1 MKLSK
6 IAEIV
11 EGRLFG
17 DPEIEI
23 TGVAG
28 LDEAEVGD
36 ITFATNGKKAA
47 KASAILVKDGV
58 NPLEL
63 PYIIVQ
69 NPKLSFCKLLSEFA
83 KTNHPSGI
91 HKLAVIGKAELG
103 KDVAIGAGSVIE
115 DGARIGDRVIIYSN
129 VYIGYDVSIGEDT
142 IIYPQVVIKK
152 ASIANGVIIHSG
164 VVIGSDGFGYLQYNG
179 ENVKVPHQGNV
190 VIEEEVE
197 IGANTT
203 IDRGTTGS
211 TVIGAGTKIDNLVQI
226 AHNCVIGKNCV
237 IVAQV
242 GISGSVQI
250 GDNTMI
256 AGQVGISDHIKIGKN
271 VKIAARAL
279 VTKDIEDGKT
289 VSGFPAKEHQREKRL
304 IASIQQLPELIKR
317 VKELEDQKKL

>member
-1 MKLSK
+1 MKLSEV
-6 IAEIV
+6 AEFIGGKLV
-11 EGRLFG
+11 G
-17 DPEIEI
+17 DGEVEI

-28 LDEAEVGD
+28 LDEAEAGD
-36 ITFATNGKKAA
+36 ITFAINGKKGA

-58 NPLEL
+58 NLDL

-69 NPKLSFCKLLSEFA
+69 NPKLSFCKILSRFA
-83 KTNHPSGI
+83 KTSHPSGI
-91 HKLAVIGKAELG
+91 HKLAVIGKVGFG

-115 DGARIGDRVIIYSN
+115 NGSKIGDRVIIYPN
-129 VYIGYDVSIGEDT
+129 VYIGCDVSIGEGT
-142 IIYPQVVIKK
+142 IIYPQVVIKR
-152 ASIANGVIIHSG
+152 ASIGKAVIIHSG
-164 VVIGSDGFGYLQYNG
+164 VVIGSDGFGYLQHNG

-190 VIEEEVE
+190 VIDDEVE

-203 IDRGTTGS
+203 IDCGTTGS
-211 TVIGAGTKIDNLVQI
+211 TSIGAGTKIDNLVQI
-226 AHNCVIGKNCV
+226 AHNCVVGKNCV

-271 VKIAARAL
+271 VRIAARAV
-279 VTKDIEDGKT
+279 VTKDIEDGKM

-304 IASIQQLPELIKR
+304 IASINQLPELIKR
-317 VKELEDQKKL
+317 VKELENSEKS

>member
-6 IAEIV
+6 VAEIV

-17 DPEIEI
+17 DPDIEI

-28 LDEAEVGD
+28 LDEAEAGD
-36 ITFATNGKKAA
+36 ITFATNGKKEA

-58 NPLEL
+58 NPSGL

-83 KTNHPSGI
+83 RTNHPSGI
-91 HKLAVIGKAELG
+91 HKLAVIGKAVLG

-115 DGARIGDRVIIYSN
+115 DGARIGDKVIIYPN
-129 VYIGYDVSIGEDT
+129 VYIGKDVSIDKGT
-142 IIYPQVVIKK
+142 IIYPQVVIKRARIGK
-152 ASIANGVIIHSG
+152 GVIVHSG
-164 VVIGSDGFGYLQYNG
+164 VVIGSDGFGYLQHNG

-190 VIEEEVE
+190 VIEDEVE

-203 IDRGTTGS
+203 IDCGTTGS

-250 GDNTMI
+250 GDNTII

-271 VKIAARAL
+271 VKIAARAV
-279 VTKDIEDGKT
+279 VTKNIGDGKV
-289 VSGFPAKEHQREKRL
+289 VSGFPAKDHQKEKRL
-304 IASIQQLPELIKR
+304 IASINQLPELIKR
-317 VKELEDQKKL
+317 VKGLENGEK